1 MIYLNK
7 ITLGVVKM
15 PTKQILIDSMIASG
29 FLKTDSI
36 IKAFQKVDR
45 KFFIPKEFKE
55 NIYDDRPLPIGD
67 NQTISQP
74 STVAFMLELLNVQEG
89 NKILEIGSGSGWVV
103 ALLCY
108 LATQSGSV
116 LGLERVDKL
125 VKTGQNN
132 LLKLGFKTNCIIKK
146 AGTNLGVPGN
156 KFDRILVSASA
167 DNIPKILFE
176 QLNTGGNLVMPVKN
190 SILKF
195 KKISETKITKQEF
208 PGFVFVPL
216 IV

>member
-67 NQTISQP
+67 SQTISQP